1 MSVLFVVFPE
11 DTRNHQFLK
20 GWRFEILEGH
30 GCFLF
35 VFLSFFFQVLAKL
48 ICYKGPSTVTAVTVM
63 CCGDFNLLESKLLGR
78 TYSCLQLTTGSLF
91 LHVWARGNQIWGVNT
106 GRCYYFAEVMCKNSW
121 WIYTF
126 ICRDSATRLKHPV
139 CRLALASFGIR

>member
-35 VFLSFFFQVLAKL
+35 VFFVVFFPGLGQADLLQRPIYSDCSDCHVL
-48 ICYKGPSTVTAVTVM
+48 
-63 CCGDFNLLESKLLGR
+63 
-78 TYSCLQLTTGSLF
+78 
-91 LHVWARGNQIWGVNT
+91 W
-106 GRCYYFAEVMCKNSW
+106 
-121 WIYTF
+121 
-126 ICRDSATRLKHPV
+126 
-139 CRLALASFGIR
+139 